1 MKRYSLATAFFA
13 ALFLAESFAGGKL
26 TAYGAGGTWMEN
38 GAGAGIT
45 GGKTG
50 AWPKT
55 VLRISMGNGTTL
67 TRMETWYLAGV
78 RSAIRCTILKRTA
91 G

>member
-1 MKRYSLATAFFA
+1 MKRYSLAAAFFA
-13 ALFLAESFAGGKL
+13 ALFLAEPFAGGNL

-38 GAGAGIT
+38 GAGGWNYRREN
-45 GGKTG
+45 G

-67 TRMETWYLAGV
+67 TRMETWYQAGV

-91 G
+91 V